1 MSYDVQLAIRM
12 LEGLQGYSIEL
23 ALPNGRVAREQVGRD
38 EWNDLIPS
46 AGTLVEKGA
55 ACARLLWRG
64 AIGALLTTAAAEVP
78 ASELGRV
85 LFDGDPRALAQAT
98 WEAMMWAPPLAGSRF
113 VFVYWNSIAPAVA
126 GVAAQLP
133 LGCLTAA
140 VGARPPYDLEK
151 DLANLIPNPSVN
163 LPRAFQIAA
172 LSGTVEEALAQAQ
185 SNAPELVLLWV
196 TEIGDLPPNSLAAL
210 IKTTGLRL
218 LMLHFEET
226 RELAPRADACTQV
239 IREAQQQ
246 GAPAIIV
253 TNGPEAVSGYFYFR
267 LFEQIVHDQSID
279 IAFFRSQADVRPLS
293 ASMISRLFLSRGGE
307 DVLRLSLIA
316 EKLRAD
322 ADDAIL
328 EIQAEFEEDSISP
341 ELAATAMNALQD
353 VAVRSELL
361 SWDHESG
368 GLIPLAELKEEFSA
382 ARAKP
387 QVRRGRVAPGF
398 LNRVRSPKRE
408 SYVQEPGE
416 PRVINVSFLG
426 REGLVP
432 PEKPLSAGTRYD
444 FRLQIGRHL
453 PESIVRNPTPV
464 PETFLTRFMRA
475 DGLTLRVVLS
485 SRQFELIDEEF
496 ELTLPPQ
503 GPSPMIRFR
512 VRTPSETGKAQL
524 RAAVYFQTNLLQS
537 IRVTAEI
544 APGDS
549 PADGTNSAE
558 VEYCICGTMRNL
570 EMYQPRALSLLLNE
584 SRDGT
589 HTFAIVGSQIRE
601 NFTFTEGEMRG
612 SLLEARKTLLAICAD
627 FDKSGNPSRYR
638 YDSTTNAGSPAQFKE
653 DVKKLAYAGRDLYTV
668 FVTNKNQ
675 AFAQGL
681 RRALALRSEIQIA
694 STRSAKYVFP
704 WGLVYDK
711 LLVEDQSNAVCDRFL
726 SDVARSDGDF
736 FCLTSGCP
744 NVDDYNV
751 ICPSGFWGY
760 RHIVEQPP
768 SVAEDEKTPGRDL
781 PMCIDLHGDP
791 TVIMG
796 VSLELEFPDAHYRQ
810 LSGVG
815 TYRIELARDK
825 GSIVKALLSKPARN
839 LVYFYCH
846 GGSENGKA
854 FLGIGNKQ
862 RLLTGD
868 LIGCGLSWPESHP
881 LVFINGCR
889 TAELSPDDLLT
900 FITTFAYCQA
910 AGVIGAEITIPESL
924 AREFATNFFTAMLQP
939 NVSVGEV
946 IRRERLSL
954 LKKYNLLGLAYTPFC
969 HSSLHFTHGPNRP

>member
-1 MSYDVQLAIRM
+1 
-12 LEGLQGYSIEL
+12 
-23 ALPNGRVAREQVGRD
+23 
-38 EWNDLIPS
+38 
-46 AGTLVEKGA
+46 
-55 ACARLLWRG
+55 
-64 AIGALLTTAAAEVP
+64 
-78 ASELGRV
+78 
-85 LFDGDPRALAQAT
+85 
-98 WEAMMWAPPLAGSRF
+98 
-113 VFVYWNSIAPAVA
+113 
-126 GVAAQLP
+126 LP
-133 LGCLTAA
+133 LRCLTAA
-140 VGARPPYDLEK
+140 VGARPPYDLK
-151 DLANLIPNPSVN
+151 SDLANVIPNPGVN
-163 LPRAFQIAA
+163 VPRAFQIAA
-172 LSGTVEEALAQAQ
+172 LSGTAEEALAEAG
-185 SNAPELVLLWV
+185 SNPSELVLLWV
-196 TEIGDLPPNSLAAL
+196 TETGVLSPDSLAAFVR
-210 IKTTGLRL
+210 TTGIRL
-218 LMLHFEET
+218 LMLHFEDT
-226 RELAPRADACTQV
+226 RESAPRADAYTQV

-246 GAPAIIV
+246 GASAIIV
-253 TNGPEAVSGYFYFR
+253 TNGSEAASGYFYFR
-267 LFEQIVHDQSID
+267 LFEQIVHDQPID
-279 IAFFRSQADVRPLS
+279 IAFFRSQGDVRPLS

-322 ADDAIL
+322 AEDAIL
-328 EIQAEFEEDSISP
+328 EIQARFEEGSISP
-341 ELAATAMNALQD
+341 GGAAMAMNVLQD
-353 VAVRSELL
+353 IAVRSELL
-361 SWDHESG
+361 NWDHESG
-368 GLIPLAELKEEFSA
+368 GLIPLAELKEELNPTR
-382 ARAKP
+382 ARGLLQGGGGASEI
-387 QVRRGRVAPGF
+387 F
-398 LNRVRSPKRE
+398 EIMRSPARE
-408 SYVQEPGE
+408 IYTQEPDE

-426 REGLVP
+426 RKGIVP
-432 PEKPLSAGTRYD
+432 SQEPLSAGTRYD

-453 PESIVRNPTPV
+453 PESIVRNPAPV
-464 PETFLTRFMRA
+464 PEALLAPLMPLE
-475 DGLTLRVVLS
+475 GLALRVVLS

-496 ELTLPPQ
+496 ELVLPPQ
-503 GPSPMIRFR
+503 GPSEMIRFR
-512 VRTPSETGKAQL
+512 VRTPSETGTAQL
-524 RAAVYFQTNLLQS
+524 RAAVYYQTNLLQS
-537 IRVTAEI
+537 IRVTAEVI
-544 APGDS
+544 PGDS
-549 PADGTNSAE
+549 LAAGTNSAE
-558 VEYCICGTMRNL
+558 VEYCICGTMRNF
-570 EMYQPRALSLLLNE
+570 EMYEPRALSLLLNE

-601 NFTFTEGEMRG
+601 SFSFTEGEMRG
-612 SLLEARKTLLAICAD
+612 SLQEARKTLLAICAD
-627 FDKSGNPSRYR
+627 FDQSGNATRYR
-638 YDSTTNAGSPAQFKE
+638 YDSTTNAGLPAQFQE

-675 AFAQGL
+675 VFAQEL
-681 RRALALRSEIQIA
+681 RRALAHRSEIQIA

-711 LLVEDQSNAVCDRFL
+711 LLVEDRSNTVCDRFL
-726 SDVARSDGDF
+726 SDIARPDGDF
-736 FCLTSGCP
+736 DCLSSGCP
-744 NVDDYNV
+744 NADDYNV

-760 RHIVEQPP
+760 RHVVEQPP
-768 SVAEDEKTPGRDL
+768 SIAEDEKTPGRDL

-796 VSLELEFPDAHYRQ
+796 VSLELEFPEAHYKQ

-815 TYRIELARDK
+815 SYRIELARDK

-846 GGSENGKA
+846 GGSEDGKA

-924 AREFATNFFTAMLQP
+924 AREFATHFFTAMLQP

-969 HSSLHFTHGPNRP
+969 HSSLHFAQRT